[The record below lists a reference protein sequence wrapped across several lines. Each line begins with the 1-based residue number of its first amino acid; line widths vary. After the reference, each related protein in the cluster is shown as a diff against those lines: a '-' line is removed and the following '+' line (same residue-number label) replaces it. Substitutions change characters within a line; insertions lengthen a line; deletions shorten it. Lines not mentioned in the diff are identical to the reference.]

1 MEDLFND
8 VLIKF
13 NGQTINSQQE
23 ELTPFNRN
31 HIFFDI
37 FKKATSNSSSEER
50 MDMLY
55 YFNCYE
61 KSLSA
66 SRNRIYTVA
75 DYWLNIVN
83 NPPLNLVNEF
93 AQNGMMALYYPIIG
107 FKSYVQEEYENAIVN
122 IEEALKHIDNLIGY
136 EFKEAIPAKMEQM
149 LNLIRINLNLA
160 NNDAVEDITNIMFNY
175 MIHNKDDKQVFKIDW
190 ASVYPELSERNSVLN
205 YYYNSIFYKM
215 IMMDIES
222 IFDNTSLLSKVNTNI
237 LTSKKDQISNFQEL
251 ENTLQIFE
259 LSSQNDIYN
268 FCNLLTNNVFFNT
281 NIPNS
286 LRFILTERLLNIFH
300 TFNYSKTED
309 FKKQLKFYYSDTLK
323 IPNKIINMRNEFW
336 EKRQLSV
343 V

>member
-1 MEDLFND
+1 
-8 VLIKF
+8 
-13 NGQTINSQQE
+13 
-23 ELTPFNRN
+23 
-31 HIFFDI
+31 
-37 FKKATSNSSSEER
+37 
-50 MDMLY
+50 
-55 YFNCYE
+55 
-61 KSLSA
+61 
-66 SRNRIYTVA
+66 
-75 DYWLNIVN
+75 
-83 NPPLNLVNEF
+83 
-93 AQNGMMALYYPIIG
+93 
-107 FKSYVQEEYENAIVN
+107 
-122 IEEALKHIDNLIGY
+122 
-136 EFKEAIPAKMEQM
+136 
-149 LNLIRINLNLA
+149 
-160 NNDAVEDITNIMFNY
+160 
-175 MIHNKDDKQVFKIDW
+175 
-190 ASVYPELSERNSVLN
+190 
-205 YYYNSIFYKM
+205 
-215 IMMDIES
+215 MMDIES